1 MSGVDVAQVFFGL
14 PRAAGPRRL
23 LGLGSGPVDHATI
36 EAAASMR
43 LRLIDAHELS
53 ATGQAEQARAIIRA
67 SAAALLAS
75 ERDGSARGPIRPE
88 RLRPKTVRPTQP
100 VPPTPRVTEAHLTP
114 FDRLVLAV
122 LLSGGGWNS
131 KTRGII
137 TGLASNVGLDA
148 SNLRRVVLG
157 LSKIAR
163 ERGSQGIVD
172 SAMDGVMPRLP
183 VRTPGRVEAAIGK
196 VSEQLAR
203 EVRGDSF
210 GSRTRLILVAVGI
223 TILSGLVLVRVLTV
237 PTKDERSLTQRHEVA
252 AEKVARA
259 MEAEREE
266 ALQAPLNKHT
276 TTPTTRKDVV
286 LPAKYARPPGFQRN
300 ARPEDVLMRLD
311 RAGTYAATFADLAAH
326 LELDPERL
334 AETRA
339 STWVTG
345 IANAA
350 ETWPLAS
357 TVQRE
362 AIESAIKNVLT
373 NAEDDRVAARLLRAF
388 DVDPGAPLHNPL
400 DVWRRAFRIGMV
412 ARAAHTPSMPRAVRT
427 AAKELLLERFG
438 RDDVGLDVQEEP
450 FVAGAS
456 YALHALVPP
465 LVATTGISDD
475 GLDGWELWLAAHK
488 TLHRGARLQ
497 EALLGAI
504 GVYLESGRNL
514 AEDGD
519 PVDVLGRLV
528 AEINWGPRGPNPA
541 AVREAYGQWLNDG
554 RIPSNSSWVLAS
566 LLDSSLRV
574 PWFRPEFVPSP
585 EAGLADR
592 RRVAMLALGAWP
604 EKVGPVARGNHVLV
618 AASTIELFEAVLERL
633 RQARTDARQPIERM
647 RVLLGVAR
655 LAEAGALAAE
665 GREEEALAV
674 LVLIDRS
681 SLSPGNEVE
690 KTQGVVG
697 RVGKHPDGVWAK
709 AFGAASSNKRNQ
721 LEVLQELR
729 KQSLL
734 ASDLGLLDAAA
745 FADAVW
751 RGKSAAIRS
760 TARSLALEEFIN
772 GPRVALEVLDRAD
785 RAALNSDSL
794 EFVEAFTGESMPAK
808 SANDVQ
814 VRLRLALARKV
825 LRLHDARREPI
836 DRLAEG
842 VRTALSNRA
851 RVMDPSLVVPLHA
864 SIDDVASWCVDGVR
878 TKAVRRLFADPFPAS
893 IESLD
898 AARAGRSWLAVTQP
912 QRLAAAC
919 VAELDFLAYVVAADI
934 PSVRGDVAE
943 SLQRGADARDR
954 ASTAVLQ
961 SIETLFEI
969 AGLER
974 MRLEARMRG
983 PLEDVS

>member
-1 MSGVDVAQVFFGL
+1 MSSVDVAQVFFGV

-23 LGLGSGPVDHATI
+23 LGLGSGPVEHATI
-36 EAAASMR
+36 QAAESMR
-43 LRLIDAHELS
+43 LRLLDAHELS
-53 ATGQAEQARAIIRA
+53 ATAQADQARAIIRA
-67 SAAALLAS
+67 AAAALLNS

-88 RLRPKTVRPTQP
+88 RIRPKVAVPIEPVR
-100 VPPTPRVTEAHLTP
+100 PTPRVTEAHLTP

-137 TGLASNVGLDA
+137 TGLASSVGLDA

-183 VRTPGRVEAAIGK
+183 VRSPGRVEAAIGR
-196 VSEQLAR
+196 VSEQLSR

-223 TILSGLVLVRVLTV
+223 TLLSGLVLVRVLTA
-237 PTKDERSLTQRHEVA
+237 PTKDERSLAQRREVA
-252 AEKVARA
+252 EERVARA
-259 MEAEREE
+259 MEVEREE
-266 ALQAPLNKHT
+266 ALRAPENEYT
-276 TTPTTRKDVV
+276 QTPATRSDVV
-286 LPAKYARPPGFQRN
+286 VPAKYARPPGFQRN
-300 ARPEDVLMRLD
+300 ARPEDALMRLD

-326 LELDPERL
+326 LELDPDRL

-339 STWVTG
+339 SAWVAG

-362 AIESAIKNVLT
+362 ALEKAIHNVLT
-373 NAEDDRVAARLLRAF
+373 HAEDDQVAARLLRAL
-388 DVDPGAPLHNPL
+388 DCDPGAQIHSSL
-400 DVWRRAFRIGMV
+400 DVWRRAFRIGML
-412 ARAAHTPSMPRAVRT
+412 ARAAHTPTMPRAVRSG
-427 AAKELLLERFG
+427 AKALLLARLG

-450 FVAGAS
+450 FAAGAS
-456 YALHALVPP
+456 DALHATVPP
-465 LVATTGISDD
+465 LVATTGISED
-475 GLDGWELWLAAHK
+475 GLEAWELWLAAHK
-488 TLHRGARLQ
+488 TLHNGAPLQ
-497 EALLGAI
+497 EALLRAI

-519 PVDVLGRLV
+519 AVDVLGRLV
-528 AEINWGPRGPNPA
+528 AEIDWGPSGPDPS
-541 AVREAYGQWLNDG
+541 AVREAYGTWLNDG

-618 AASTIELFEAVLERL
+618 AASTIELFDTALERL
-633 RQARTDARQPIERM
+633 RLARTEAGQPIERM

-655 LAEAGALAAE
+655 LAESGALAAD

-674 LVLIDRS
+674 LMLVDRS
-681 SLSPGNEVE
+681 SLSGGNDVE
-690 KTQGVVG
+690 DASSVVG

-709 AFGAASSNKRNQ
+709 AFGEASGNKRNQ

-729 KQSLL
+729 KQSFL
-734 ASDLGLLDAAA
+734 ASDLGILDAAV

-760 TARSLALEEFIN
+760 TARALVLEEFLN
-772 GPRVALEVLDRAD
+772 GPRVALELLDRSD

-851 RVMDPSLVVPLHA
+851 RVMDPSIVVPLHA
-864 SIDDVASWCVDGVR
+864 SLEDVATTCVEGVR

-912 QRLAAAC
+912 QRLTAAL

-934 PSVRGDVAE
+934 PSVRGEVAE
-943 SLQRGADARDR
+943 SLQRGAAARDR

-961 SIETLFEI
+961 AIETLLEI

-974 MRLEARMRG
+974 MRLQARMRG
-983 PLEDVS
+983 PLEGAS